1 MKLFDYKKPLLIA
14 EISGNHKQNKTRF
27 LKLIESAFINGADL
41 VKIQTYEPQDITLNT
56 KQKRFKINK
65 GLWKGKYLWDLY
77 SKAHTP
83 FKWHESAFKIAK
95 KHKKILFS
103 SPFSKRGVDLLEELK
118 VKIYKL
124 ASFEITDVKLIS
136 YIASKKKPIIIST
149 GMSSINEIQNAIKV
163 IKKFHNKIIIL
174 HCISNYPTN
183 LKDSN
188 LERIN
193 KLKKIFKNYKIGISD
208 HTNDIFSSVASY
220 SYGVVAIE
228 KHYNLDNRKTTDS
241 EFSITPKKLKLLS
254 QILKDL
260 SSKPKSNQQI
270 DKNMKKLRRSIFAK
284 KNIKKNERFNFEN
297 IETYRPKIGLC
308 ASNYFKIMGKKSKKN
323 IGKGFPIFKES
334 VLNHKF

>member
-1 MKLFDYKKPLLIA
+1 MKLFNYKKPLLIA

-56 KQKRFKINK
+56 KQKKFKINK

-83 FKWHESAFKIAK
+83 FSWHKSAFNIAK
-95 KHKKILFS
+95 KHKKTLFS
-103 SPFSKRGVDLLEELK
+103 SPFSKRGVNLLEKLN

-124 ASFEITDVKLIS
+124 ASFEITDLKLIS

-149 GMSSINEIQNAIKV
+149 GMSSIKEIQNAIKV
-163 IKKFHNKIIIL
+163 IRKFHNKIIIL

-208 HTNDIFSSVASY
+208 HTNDIFSSIASY

-228 KHYNLDNRKTTDS
+228 KHYNLENKKTTDS

-270 DKNMKKLRRSIFAK
+270 DKNMKKLRRSIFAT
-284 KNIKKNERFNFEN
+284 KNIKKNERFNPEN

-308 ASNYFKIMGKKSKKN
+308 ASNYFKIIGKKSKKN
-323 IGKGFPIFKES
+323 IRKGFPIFKES
-334 VLNHKF
+334 VSNH

>member
-1 MKLFDYKKPLLIA
+1 MKLFNYKKPLLIA

-56 KQKRFKINK
+56 KQKKFKIDK

-83 FKWHESAFKIAK
+83 FSWHKLAFNIAK
-95 KHKKILFS
+95 KHKKTLFS
-103 SPFSKRGVDLLEELK
+103 SPFSIRGVNLLEKLN

-124 ASFEITDVKLIS
+124 ASFEITDLKLIS

-149 GMSSINEIQNAIKV
+149 GMSSIKEIQNAIKV
-163 IKKFHNKIIIL
+163 IRKFHNKIIIL

-208 HTNDIFSSVASY
+208 HTNDIFSSIASY

-228 KHYNLDNRKTTDS
+228 KHYNLDNKKTTDS

-270 DKNMKKLRRSIFAK
+270 DKNMKKLRRSIFAT
-284 KNIKKNERFNFEN
+284 KNIKKNERFNPEN

-308 ASNYFKIMGKKSKKN
+308 ASNYFEIIGKKSKKN
-323 IGKGFPIFKES
+323 IRKGFPIFKES
-334 VLNHKF
+334 VSNH